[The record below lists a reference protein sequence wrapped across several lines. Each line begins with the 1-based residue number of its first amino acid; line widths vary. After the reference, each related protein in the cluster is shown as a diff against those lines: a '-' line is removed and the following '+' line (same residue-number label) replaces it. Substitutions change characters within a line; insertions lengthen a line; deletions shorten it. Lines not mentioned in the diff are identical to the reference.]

1 MTTLSGLKQDE
12 RGRFYRLLRGHNGA
26 PILRYCPEPVQL
38 RFVGKFN
45 PRPGEQRIRL
55 ERFDGAQWQVVP

>member
-1 MTTLSGLKQDE
+1 MTSPSGIKQDE

-26 PILRYCPEPVQL
+26 PILRYCTAPVQL

-45 PRPGEQRIRL
+45 PKPGEQRIRL
-55 ERFDGAQWQVVP
+55 ERFNGERWVIV